1 MYTLRGAGV
10 HPQQQHLI
18 VGPLVDRPAGLVRRE
33 ERLGE
38 AADQVAR
45 RRRVR
50 LSYVDADVT
59 LEDLREALT
68 TLEELERIA
77 RRVFGGAHPLTLAT
91 EEGLRVARAVL
102 RARDPPPSSP

>member
-1 MYTLRGAGV
+1 MTRGRG
-10 HPQQQHLI
+10 PQQQHLI

-50 LSYVDADVT
+50 LALAQEQAVLVRVR
-59 LEDLREALT
+59 LEVGLDLRG
-68 TLEELERIA
+68 LESTGVVERD
-77 RRVFGGAHPLTLAT
+77 
-91 EEGLRVARAVL
+91 VARPALVADAL
-102 RARDPPPSSP
+102 DDLESKVG

>member
-1 MYTLRGAGV
+1 M
-10 HPQQQHLI
+10 
-18 VGPLVDRPAGLVRRE
+18 
-33 ERLGE
+33 
-38 AADQVAR
+38 
-45 RRRVR
+45 
-50 LSYVDADVT
+50 DADVT

-102 RARDPPPSSP
+102 RARDPPPSNP